1 MSENKQESNLE
12 TVILLVLRPAL
23 GLYFGHFIILIQNK
37 AGLST
42 IGGHSY
48 FDVYGF
54 AGLCR

>member
-37 AGLST
+37 SRFEHDWWTFL
-42 IGGHSY
+42 
-48 FDVYGF
+48 
-54 AGLCR
+54 L